1 MKSPLIKLVLALFML
16 AGVTALF
23 LQTNRS
29 FTPLLPPPSELAAFP
44 TLAPTAVGLN
54 VQDGSTVA
62 NSDEAPEP
70 PLPTAI
76 SVSTLAPTFTPAS
89 NGAGSANA
97 TDKEVDTTPEA
108 SPVEQAGSDILSAAG
123 FSTQTNNQLS
133 DGTLI
138 IPKMEL
144 HSGIVPVP
152 IVDNQWQVEDLRQDV
167 GLLAGGGRFPGDE
180 KSMILAGHAT
190 TFWPIKGPFAKL
202 PGLVPNDEIIYHYG
216 NQEYTYKISRLI
228 WAEPDNVNIL
238 NSDNG
243 DRLILVTC
251 GDYDYF
257 VGRYDQRLVVLAD
270 LIDVK
275 PLETT
280 N

>member
-1 MKSPLIKLVLALFML
+1 MKSPLIKLVLALFVL

-29 FTPLLPPPSELAAFP
+29 FTPLLPPPSELGAIP
-44 TLAPTAVGLN
+44 TLAATAEVAI
-54 VQDGSTVA
+54 VQDESETL
-62 NSDEAPEP
+62 DEAPEP
-70 PLPTAI
+70 ALPTALPI
-76 SVSTLAPTFTPAS
+76 STLAPTFTPAS
-89 NGAGSANA
+89 ADVDNTIDSEPNA
-97 TDKEVDTTPEA
+97 TPE
-108 SPVEQAGSDILSAAG
+108 PVIEAQAESDVLSV
-123 FSTQTNNQLS
+123 TNAEGLISSNEIE
-133 DGTLI
+133 GTLI
-138 IPKMEL
+138 IPKMDL
-144 HSGIVPVP
+144 NSGIVPVP
-152 IVDNQWQVEDLRQDV
+152 IVDNQWQIEELRQDV

-202 PGLVPNDEIIYHYG
+202 PGLVPNDEIIYHYN
-216 NQEYTYKISRLI
+216 NQKYTYKISRLI

-243 DRLILVTC
+243 NQLILVTC

-275 PLETT
+275 PLEST